1 MRDYSA
7 TFSVYGD
14 DTLLWTSEVVRSGD
28 PAVPVHVPIKGRS
41 TLRLVVTSEQG
52 FMGLADWADSVI
64 SCT

>member
-1 MRDYSA
+1 
-7 TFSVYGD
+7 
-14 DTLLWTSEVVRSGD
+14 
-28 PAVPVHVPIKGRS
+28 VHVPIRGRS